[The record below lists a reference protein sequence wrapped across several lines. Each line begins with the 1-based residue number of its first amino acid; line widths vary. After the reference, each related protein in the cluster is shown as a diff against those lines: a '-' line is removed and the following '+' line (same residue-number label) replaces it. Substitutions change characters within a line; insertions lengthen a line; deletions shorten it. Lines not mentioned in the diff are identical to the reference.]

1 MAPDE
6 LKAALVR
13 VSEAYRDRKDAVIEA
28 AAERRTRRQHELP
41 LPSGETV
48 VADSIVNDVLR
59 ALEGAYEPQ
68 HGGFGSQPK
77 FPMAAA
83 VDLLLHAY
91 RTTGDT
97 RYRRMVEKTMDEM
110 MRGGLCDHQGGRY
123 FTTMDWSEVHYEKML
138 EGNVGL
144 LSLYLRGY
152 LVLGN
157 LEYAGVASR
166 VVDYMMGH
174 LYDDVSGAFYGS
186 QDADEGYYVLPL
198 AQRRMRAAP
207 VVDRAF
213 YTDLN
218 AAVVSAF
225 LEASWAINRPEL
237 GDVSRRV
244 LEFLLGRW
252 REGPLRHSY
261 TPEGEEG
268 IPAVLADYAHLV
280 MAVLDAYGNTRQPRY
295 LDLAQE
301 LAGEMRALF
310 WDHEGGGF
318 FDVRDDPGRWA

>member
-83 VDLLLHAY
+83 VELLLHAY

-110 MRGGLCDHQGGRY
+110 MRGGLCDHQGGPLL
-123 FTTMDWSEVHYEKML
+123 HHHGL
-138 EGNVGL
+138 VGGT
-144 LSLYLRGY
+144 LR
-152 LVLGN
+152 
-157 LEYAGVASR
+157 EDAGGQRGPPQPISSR
-166 VVDYMMGH
+166 
-174 LYDDVSGAFYGS
+174 LPGAG
-186 QDADEGYYVLPL
+186 
-198 AQRRMRAAP
+198 
-207 VVDRAF
+207 
-213 YTDLN
+213 
-218 AAVVSAF
+218 
-225 LEASWAINRPEL
+225 
-237 GDVSRRV
+237 
-244 LEFLLGRW
+244 
-252 REGPLRHSY
+252 
-261 TPEGEEG
+261 
-268 IPAVLADYAHLV
+268 
-280 MAVLDAYGNTRQPRY
+280 
-295 LDLAQE
+295 
-301 LAGEMRALF
+301 
-310 WDHEGGGF
+310 
-318 FDVRDDPGRWA
+318 